1 MAGGDTMTRYAR
13 QISLPEVGNEGQAAI
28 QAAHVLVVGVGG
40 LGAPV
45 LQYLVAAGVGRLT
58 LVDGDVV
65 SLCNLHRQTLF
76 READIGKAKVVVA
89 AQTLRALN
97 NDCVIEAI
105 EIALSPSN
113 AMTLVGQSTLVLDC
127 ADSFATSYI
136 LSDKCKALGLPLISA
151 SVLGISGYVGGF
163 CHTAPSLRA
172 VFPDLPDRA
181 ATCATAGVMGPV
193 VGMIGAAQ
201 AQMALAYMIGQTPS
215 PLGQLIHFDMKN
227 FRSSDFRFDT
237 APDPAADLTFI
248 AASEVTGHDFVIEL
262 RDATEAVTPVTED
275 ARRITVAQFADQR
288 PTPAANQRAVF
299 ACQSGLRA
307 WQAATHLRSYWDGD
321 ITLIAM
327 GDTTPTERQPI

>member
-1 MAGGDTMTRYAR
+1 MASGDTMTRYAR
-13 QISLPEVGNEGQAAI
+13 QICLPEVGNAGQAAI

-65 SLCNLHRQTLF
+65 SLFNLHRQTLF
-76 READIGKAKVVVA
+76 READVGKAKAVVA

-105 EIALSPSN
+105 EMALNPSN
-113 AMTLVGQSTLVLDC
+113 AMTFIGQSTLVLDC

-136 LSDKCKALGLPLISA
+136 LSDKCKALGIPLISA

-215 PLGQLIHFDMKN
+215 PLGQLIHFDMQN
-227 FRSSDFRFDT
+227 FRSSGFRFDT

-248 AASEVTGHDFVIEL
+248 AASEVTGDDFVIEL
-262 RDATEAVTPVTED
+262 RDAKEAITPVSKD
-275 ARRITVAQFADQR
+275 AQRVTVAQFADQR

-299 ACQSGLRA
+299 VRQSSLRA

-321 ITLIAM
+321 ISSIAM
-327 GDTTPTERQPI
+327 GDMPPTEKN